1 MPTDA
6 EFYRYVNHYSDDDLC
21 VMCREEMADPDDLE
35 GYCNWCSGEGE
46 EEDE

>member
-6 EFYRYVNHYSDDDLC
+6 EWYRYVNHYADDDLC
-21 VMCREEMADPDDLE
+21 VMCREEMADPDNPT

-46 EEDE
+46 GEDE